1 MKNKFI
7 AILLVILALT
17 SIAQARAVEVK
28 EVKSQSGISAWLIE
42 DHANP
47 VISVRF
53 MFKGGAALD
62 PMGKEGLAN
71 MVSALLDEGA
81 GNLDSQSFQG
91 LLEDNA
97 ITLRFDAGKDSFS
110 GTLKTLSPNL
120 NIATE
125 LLSMALNK
133 PRFDAEPIE
142 RIRSQIL
149 ASIRHDMSEPGTKA
163 FDALFEKV
171 FSGHG
176 YGRRSDGTAE
186 SIGRIKRQDLIDF
199 HKNMLAKNNLII
211 GVAGDTSP
219 QQLKKFLD
227 DAFGQIKTS
236 ANMNKAPEVKANTT
250 GDMKVIEMDVPQS
263 VIVFA
268 GAGVKR
274 DDPDYYSALVMNHI
288 LGGGSFTSRLYDEVR
303 EKRGLAYS
311 ISSNI
316 YSFDHGALIV
326 GNAGTENSRVG
337 ETIKII
343 KDEWAKMALNGASES
358 EVANA
363 KTYISGA
370 FPLRFT
376 SSDAIAGILVGMQVN
391 DLGLDYLDKRK
402 SYIDA
407 VSVADVNN
415 VAKRLLRP
423 QLLDVFI
430 VGKPGDL
437 SALRQ

>member
-7 AILLVILALT
+7 AILSFIFVVTVFAP
-17 SIAQARAVEVK
+17 AGAVEVK

-62 PMGKEGLAN
+62 PNGKEGLAN

-81 GNLDSQSFQG
+81 GNLDSQEFQAR
-91 LLEDNA
+91 LEDDA
-97 ITLRFDAGKDSFS
+97 IVLHFDAGKDSFS
-110 GTLKTLSPNL
+110 GTFKTLSQNL
-120 NIATE
+120 ESASE
-125 LLSMALNK
+125 LLNLALTR
-133 PRFDAEPIE
+133 PRFDIEPIE
-142 RIRSQIL
+142 RMRAQIL
-149 ASIRHDMSEPGTKA
+149 ASIRGNMAKPGTKA
-163 FDALFEKV
+163 FDALFTKM

-176 YGRRSDGTAE
+176 YGRRSDGTEE
-186 SIGRIKRQDLIDF
+186 SVGSIKRQDLIDF
-199 HKNMLAKNNLII
+199 HKNMLAKKNLIV
-211 GVAGDTSP
+211 GVAGDITP
-219 QQLKKFLD
+219 QELEKFLD
-227 DAFGQIKTS
+227 VAFAQLRDEPNINKVPEIKAKS
-236 ANMNKAPEVKANTT
+236 SGEIKI
-250 GDMKVIEMDVPQS
+250 IEMDVPQS

-268 GAGVKR
+268 SHGVKR
-274 DDPDYYSALVMNHI
+274 DDPDYYSALVMNHV

-311 ISSNI
+311 VSTNI
-316 YSFDHGALIV
+316 YSFDHGALLV
-326 GNAGTENSRVG
+326 GQAGTENSRAG
-337 ETIKII
+337 ETVKII
-343 KDEWAKMALNGASES
+343 KDEWEKMAQNGASEA

-376 SSDAIAGILVGMQVN
+376 SSDAIAGILVGMQADN
-391 DLGLDYLDKRK
+391 LGPNYLDKRK

-407 VSVADVNN
+407 VSVSDVNK

-423 QLLDVFI
+423 ELLDVFI
-430 VGKPGDL
+430 VGRSGDIL
-437 SALRQ
+437 LAK

>member
-7 AILLVILALT
+7 AILSFIFVVTVFAP
-17 SIAQARAVEVK
+17 AGAVEVK

-62 PMGKEGLAN
+62 PNGKEGLAN

-81 GNLDSQSFQG
+81 GNLDSQEFQTR
-91 LLEDNA
+91 LEDDA
-97 ITLRFDAGKDSFS
+97 IVLHFDAGKDSFS
-110 GTLKTLSPNL
+110 GTFKTLSQNL
-120 NIATE
+120 ESASE
-125 LLSMALNK
+125 LLNLALTQ
-133 PRFDAEPIE
+133 PRFDIEPIE
-142 RIRSQIL
+142 RMRAQIL
-149 ASIRHDMSEPGTKA
+149 ASIRGNMEKPGTKA
-163 FDALFEKV
+163 FDALFAKM

-176 YGRRSDGTAE
+176 YGRRSDGTEE
-186 SIGRIKRQDLIDF
+186 SVGSIKRQDLIDF
-199 HKNMLAKNNLII
+199 HKNMLAKKNLIV
-211 GVAGDTSP
+211 GVAGDITP
-219 QQLKKFLD
+219 QELEKFLD
-227 DAFGQIKTS
+227 VAFSQLRDEPNINKVPEIKAKS
-236 ANMNKAPEVKANTT
+236 SGEIKI
-250 GDMKVIEMDVPQS
+250 IEMDVPQS

-268 GAGVKR
+268 SAGVKR
-274 DDPDYYSALVMNHI
+274 DDPDYYSALVMNHV

-311 ISSNI
+311 VSTNI
-316 YSFDHGALIV
+316 YSFDHGALLV
-326 GNAGTENSRVG
+326 GQAGTENSRAG
-337 ETIKII
+337 ETVKII
-343 KDEWAKMALNGASES
+343 KDEWEKMAQNGASEA

-376 SSDAIAGILVGMQVN
+376 SSDAIAGILVGMQADN
-391 DLGLDYLDKRK
+391 LGPNYLDKRK

-407 VSVADVNN
+407 VSVSDVNK

-423 QLLDVFI
+423 ELLDVFI
-430 VGKPGDL
+430 VGRSGDIL
-437 SALRQ
+437 LAK